1 MFQPVPAPV
10 ASPTSNAWDAVTFW
24 SAPLRVAAKL
34 AVAGLETSV
43 RLPAVMAADAD
54 VVAPAG
60 AAMLTTPSAAIANPV
75 AARRRK
81 CERDHMILSPCC
93 RNVDCAVVEREPVG
107 CFKQNRKNHLNG
119 VVQAW
124 PDRTSQSGCRAIA
137 DLSAVGGLE
146 GVPGGRVDR
155 RRSAVDVAGRDRAL
169 VGLEV
174 RLRLRGEA
182 RHGRQQQ
189 R

>member
-34 AVAGLETSV
+34 AVAGLETSA

-81 CERDHMILSPCC
+81 CERDRMILSPCC
-93 RNVDCAVVEREPVG
+93 RNVDCEELSRG
-107 CFKQNRKNHLNG
+107 NRWVALSKTGRTPKTGLDG
-119 VVQAW
+119 S
-124 PDRTSQSGCRAIA
+124 DRTELVSRRCGA
-137 DLSAVGGLE
+137 SATRRLDHAHVRRVRRPPPCGQGL
-146 GVPGGRVDR
+146 
-155 RRSAVDVAGRDRAL
+155 
-169 VGLEV
+169 
-174 RLRLRGEA
+174 
-182 RHGRQQQ
+182 
-189 R
+189 